1 MEERG
6 YEDPNQFA
14 SDIRLMFTNCYKY
27 NPPEHDVVKM
37 ARKLQVIM
45 GDKTIM
51 CVLYL
56 FNLISTAF
64 CFSFYQ
70 SLLPLSLSLSQDIF
84 EFKFARMPEEP
95 PPPPPKKSSI
105 KMKTGGIHN

>member
-1 MEERG
+1 M
-6 YEDPNQFA
+6 
-14 SDIRLMFTNCYKY
+14 RLL
-27 NPPEHDVVKM
+27 
-37 ARKLQVIM
+37 R
-45 GDKTIM
+45 
-51 CVLYL
+51 VLYL

-105 KMKTGGIHN
+105 KMKTGGIHILYVYSTNAIRIKPTTCGVHVMSTHAY